1 MDLAIKEQRSRNKI
15 HPKKFAL
22 YASCASIVMLFASLS
37 SGFIVRQAQGNW
49 VEFNIP
55 SMFYWSTA
63 CIIGSSLTIYLSYS
77 FFKKNATSLY
87 RLFLVA
93 TLFLAVGFCVS
104 QYYGWIEIK
113 EIIGLPLGANPSA
126 DFVYVLTMLHVAHVF
141 GGMIVLL
148 TALFHAFFLE
158 HRVTETRLL
167 RFELSMIYWHFV
179 DFVWIYLLLFFIY
192 NQS

>member
-1 MDLAIKEQRSRNKI
+1 MDIAIKDQETRNKI

-49 VEFNIP
+49 VEFGIP

-63 CIIGSSLTIYLSYS
+63 CILGSSLTIYLSYT

-93 TLFLAVGFCVS
+93 TLFLAIGFCVS
-104 QYYGWIEIK
+104 QYFGWVEIK

-141 GGMIVLL
+141 GGIIVLL
-148 TALFHAFFLE
+148 TALFHAFFLH
-158 HRVTETRLL
+158 HRVTKTRLL

-179 DFVWIYLLLFFIY
+179 DFVWIYLLIFFIY